1 MPTDYCDFFNREE
14 AKWNLS
20 LSLDDI
26 ESFEF
31 STEFSDQ
38 TCDITLNNKE
48 VNKMVVHH
56 TTGVKEVSTLDFMY
70 GKRPFIKKVIFNN
83 PATIVFWYGERY
95 GAEDKTV
102 VKCCEDEEWNPR
114 KGLAMAI
121 CKKFLGKEY
130 NIFKCLEGASPEV
143 EEKLAIWL
151 CKRILAGY
159 FTETFRKYID
169 NNPDLKEV

>member
-1 MPTDYCDFFNREE
+1 MPIDYSNFFKRAEVE
-14 AKWNLS
+14 WN

-26 ESFEF
+26 APFEF
-31 STEFSDQ
+31 STDFSYQ
-38 TCDITLNNKE
+38 PCDIILNDKE
-48 VNKMVVHH
+48 GNKMIVHH
-56 TTGVKEVSTLDFMY
+56 TGIKEVSTLDFMY
-70 GKRPFIKKVIFNN
+70 GSRPVIKKVIFNN

-102 VKCCEDEEWNPR
+102 VKCASDEKWNPR
-114 KGLAMAI
+114 KGLAMCI
-121 CKKFLGKEY
+121 CKRFLGKEY

-169 NNPDLKEV
+169 NNPDLKEE